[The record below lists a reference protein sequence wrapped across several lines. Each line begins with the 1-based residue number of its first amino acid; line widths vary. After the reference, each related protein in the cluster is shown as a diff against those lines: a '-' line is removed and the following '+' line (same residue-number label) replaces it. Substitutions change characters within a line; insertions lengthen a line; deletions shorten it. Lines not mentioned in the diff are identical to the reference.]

1 MAGRCILIV
10 EDNPVNRKIVE
21 TLLVKL
27 GVEVMLAENG
37 QQALDLLGQR
47 AKVDLVL
54 MDCQMPVL
62 DGFAT
67 TQALREREE
76 AQALPH
82 LPVIALT
89 AGAFDDDRK
98 HCLSVGMD
106 DYLAK
111 PVKFDELIAMLNKWL
126 SRSA

>member
-1 MAGRCILIV
+1 
-10 EDNPVNRKIVE
+10 
-21 TLLVKL
+21 
-27 GVEVMLAENG
+27 MLAENG
-37 QQALDLLGQR
+37 QQALDLLEQK

-62 DGFAT
+62 DGFAA

-76 AQALPH
+76 AQTLPR

-98 HCLSVGMD
+98 HCVAAGMD

-111 PVKFDELIAMLNKWL
+111 PVKFDELIAMLTKWL
-126 SRSA
+126 GRAV